1 MKLHILGRYGPYP
14 APGGACS
21 GYLLEQGETRLVVDC
36 GSGTFSRLLQKTDF
50 DSVGAAFLS
59 HLHAD
64 HMADLLIM
72 RYAKDIRKKPLV
84 IYAPASPADM
94 YGLLERDALFD
105 LRPVSDGMRVRF
117 GEIDVAFCEMTHPV
131 ESYAMRFS
139 CGGETLVFSGD
150 TNYNERLG
158 PFAKGASLFLCDA
171 ALLEWDRAPGKVYP
185 HLSAREAGRIA
196 AEAGV
201 GRLALTHL
209 RAAHAPEEYVA
220 EAKAEFLGAFAVEEG
235 KTYTVRG

>member
-1 MKLHILGRYGPYP
+1 
-14 APGGACS
+14 
-21 GYLLEQGETRLVVDC
+21 
-36 GSGTFSRLLQKTDF
+36 
-50 DSVGAAFLS
+50 
-59 HLHAD
+59 
-64 HMADLLIM
+64 M